1 MNIQSKNTNNEL
13 LINQEIAAV
22 FRAKANKLDISAKNK
37 FRVISLRKAAS
48 ALENLGRGVDEI
60 YKHTWLTGLEK
71 IEGIGNRLA
80 HAIEAEL
87 IKRGIRK

>member
-1 MNIQSKNTNNEL
+1 MEHNPK
-13 LINQEIAAV
+13 INYEIAAV
-22 FRAKANKLDISAKNK
+22 FRAKADKQEISGKNK
-37 FRVISLRKAAS
+37 FRVISLRKAAK
-48 ALENLGRGVDEI
+48 ALENLNQGADEI

-71 IEGIGNRLA
+71 IDGIGNRLA

>member
-1 MNIQSKNTNNEL
+1 MENNL
-13 LINQEIAAV
+13 RINREIASV
-22 FRAKANKLDISAKNK
+22 FRLKADKLEISAKNK
-37 FRVISLRKAAS
+37 FRAISLRKAAN
-48 ALENLGRGVDEI
+48 ALEGLERGVDEI

-87 IKRGIRK
+87 RKRGIRR

>member
-1 MNIQSKNTNNEL
+1 MENNL
-13 LINQEIAAV
+13 KINLEIAAV
-22 FRAKANKLDISAKNK
+22 FRLKADKLDISAKNK
-37 FRVISLRKAAS
+37 FRAISLRKAAYV
-48 ALENLGRGVDEI
+48 LENLDRGVDEI

-71 IEGIGNRLA
+71 IDGIGNRLA

>member
-1 MNIQSKNTNNEL
+1 MVSL
-13 LINQEIAAV
+13 LENSIKINKEIAAV
-22 FRAKANKLDISAKNK
+22 FRLKADKLDISGKNK

-48 ALENLGRGVDEI
+48 ALEGLDRGVDEI
-60 YKHTWLTGLEK
+60 YKHTWLTGLKK

-87 IKRGIRK
+87 IKRGICK

>member
-1 MNIQSKNTNNEL
+1 MARSSEKHL
-13 LINQEIAAV
+13 RINQEIAAL
-22 FRAKANKLDISAKNK
+22 FRAKADKLELTGKNK

-48 ALENLGRGVDEI
+48 ALEKLDRGVDEI
-60 YKHTWLTGLEK
+60 YKKAWLVGLEK

-87 IKRGIRK
+87 IRRGNRR

>member
-1 MNIQSKNTNNEL
+1 MASSSENNL
-13 LINQEIAAV
+13 KINQEIAAV
-22 FRAKANKLDISAKNK
+22 FRAKADKLELSGKNK
-37 FRVISLRKAAS
+37 FRVISLRKAAH
-48 ALENLGRGVDEI
+48 ALEGLDRGVDEI

-87 IKRGIRK
+87 LKKGIRR